1 MSPRPGAA
9 ALLLA
14 AALALAPGAADAG
27 ACPAGDDPDPAAR
40 LAAAVKAGLPAGPP
54 AVTVT
59 IRDNRGDTREILA
72 RFRPAEGAQDAAGWQ
87 VLARNG
93 APIGDKRARK
103 IAAHLAA
110 DGPPMSAAGLR
121 RYLAGTL
128 VAAAPLTPGD
138 GDDRRFWRLVIA
150 PLGAGSVVVKGED
163 LSESLS
169 AELIVLCAQ
178 GRAMV
183 EEAHLKLIAPRRLSW
198 LVVLKDA
205 RGSQRFGRDREGRT
219 VLLEERLEAV
229 VDPLILPSFRYV
241 YVRIYRDHRFPTP

>member
-1 MSPRPGAA
+1 MSARLAAA

-14 AALALAPGAADAG
+14 AVPVLASAPARAG
-27 ACPAGDDPDPAAR
+27 ACPPGDDPDPAPR
-40 LAAAVKAGLPAGPP
+40 LVAAVKAGLPP
-54 AVTVT
+54 AAPEVTVT

-72 RFRPAEGAQDAAGWQ
+72 RFRPEDAAKDASGWL

-93 APIGDKRARK
+93 EPVGEKRARK
-103 IAAHLAA
+103 LAEHLAA
-110 DGPPMSAAGLR
+110 DGPPMSAAGLA
-121 RYLAGTL
+121 RYLAGG
-128 VAAAPLTPGD
+128 VVRAEPLTPPDAD
-138 GDDRRFWRLVIA
+138 GRRFWRLAIA

-169 AELIVLCAQ
+169 AELIVLCAG

-183 EEAHLKLIAPRRLSW
+183 EEARLALIAPRRLSW
-198 LVVLKDA
+198 FVVLKDA
-205 RGSQRFGRDREGRT
+205 RGTQRFGRDAEGRT

-241 YVRIYRDHRFPTP
+241 YVRIYRDHRYPAS